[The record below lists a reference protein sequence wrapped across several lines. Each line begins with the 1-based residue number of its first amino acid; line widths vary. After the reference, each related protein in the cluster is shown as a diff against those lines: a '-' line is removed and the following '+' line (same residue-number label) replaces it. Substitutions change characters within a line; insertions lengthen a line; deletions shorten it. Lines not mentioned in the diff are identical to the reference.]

1 MRVITKYLL
10 LGTPAGDAGGVGEAV
25 AAPDDDAA
33 LAWPG
38 AAARVPDGGA
48 LTRSVLVEGQRVLL
62 RLRLL
67 YVCVKTG
74 SFSSSSPFS
83 SEVDFYIESK
93 FSAIIKRA
101 T

>member
-48 LTRSVLVEGQRVLL
+48 LTRSVLVEGQRALL

-67 YVCVKTG
+67 YVKTG

-83 SEVDFYIESK
+83 PEVTF
-93 FSAIIKRA
+93 

>member
-67 YVCVKTG
+67 YVSTG